1 MGRCINFTGRGE
13 IWGGGVWVDICSKLW
28 VCFVCLAWLYIDH
41 LVSLSF
47 LARSLIIFNWVRG
60 FHFVFCF
67 VFSRGN
73 KTDQGNLGHS
83 HPWVS
88 SFKLGPW
95 ASPWGVD
102 SQDRQW
108 FPYRFWV
115 SVPNRQSWGL
125 VEPSDCKWKYWR
137 YDRSDLKIVNK
148 RESTSD
154 LEPVCCKK

>member
-1 MGRCINFTGRGE
+1 MATTEIVTRLVVAPMRGIYGSVYKFYGKGRGDL
-13 IWGGGVWVDICSKLW
+13 WGGGRGKLRGDICSKLW

-47 LARSLIIFNWVRG
+47 LARSLIIFNWVSR
-60 FHFVFCF
+60 FCVCF

-95 ASPWGVD
+95 ASTWVVD
-102 SQDRQW
+102 SEDRQW

-115 SVPNRQSWGL
+115 SVPNRQSWG
-125 VEPSDCKWKYWR
+125 
-137 YDRSDLKIVNK
+137 
-148 RESTSD
+148 
-154 LEPVCCKK
+154 PV